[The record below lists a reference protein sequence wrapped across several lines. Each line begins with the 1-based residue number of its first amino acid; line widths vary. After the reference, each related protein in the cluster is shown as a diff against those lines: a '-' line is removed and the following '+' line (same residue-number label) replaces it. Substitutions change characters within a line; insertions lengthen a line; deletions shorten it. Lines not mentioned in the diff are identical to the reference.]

1 MSARGWQLRGFD
13 ARSWHRLV
21 TLVAPGFASHAPASR
36 EREARSE
43 GGLLFVLYGEAGVVR
58 ALHSLRGAVEL
69 PMWAGPSSLE
79 ACAASLDT
87 RWHFIGHLQTNKARF
102 VAPIAS
108 VVHSVDTAKL
118 AAELGRRAADAGR
131 TVEALVQ
138 VNVSGELSKSG
149 CEPAVLDAV
158 LDAIE
163 ASSALRLRGLMTV
176 PPASDDAEAAAP
188 VFRALAA
195 LRDARG
201 GVARLPEL
209 SMGMTHDL
217 EVAVACGATMVRVG
231 SALFGA
237 R

>member
-1 MSARGWQLRGFD
+1 VSAPDVIAANLAAVR
-13 ARSWHRLV
+13 ARIAAACERAGRDPAAV
-21 TLVAPGFASHAPASR
+21 KLVAVTKTWPA
-36 EREARSE
+36 A
-43 GGLLFVLYGEAGVVR
+43 VVR
-58 ALHSLRGAVEL
+58 AAYAAGLRDFGENYAQEFVDKRAEL
-69 PMWAGPSSLE
+69 ADL
-79 ACAASLDT
+79 ADV

-108 VVHSVDTAKL
+108 VVHAVDTAKL
-118 AAELGRRAADAGR
+118 AVELGRRAADAGR

-149 CEPAVLDAV
+149 CEPAAVAAV

-163 ASSALRLRGLMTV
+163 ASPALRLRGLMTV
-176 PPASDDAEAAAP
+176 PPAGDDAEAAAP
-188 VFRALAA
+188 VFRALVA

-231 SALFGA
+231 SALFVA